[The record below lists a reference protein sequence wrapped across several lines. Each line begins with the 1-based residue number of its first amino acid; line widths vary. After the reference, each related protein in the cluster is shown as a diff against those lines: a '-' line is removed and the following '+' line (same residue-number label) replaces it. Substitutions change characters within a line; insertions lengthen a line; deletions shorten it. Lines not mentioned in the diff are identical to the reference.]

1 MGISTGGNS
10 PALARYLKETLK
22 EAIPGGLGGL
32 ARQLGSLIRQ
42 GDYTR
47 EQADELIERK
57 LAEHEK

>member
-1 MGISTGGNS
+1 MTEEG
-10 PALARYLKETLK
+10 
-22 EAIPGGLGGL
+22 
-32 ARQLGSLIRQ
+32 IRQ